1 MVVYIMKYY
10 YHKIIVDIPF
20 EEIEWAVKQG
30 GMRSGGGTVGT
41 LLLVGNMQKP
51 ASQGL
56 LHISIPDNNSQI

>member
-30 GMRSGGGTVGT
+30 GEVQHLAGSLARLAPRQNAHTSRFFDDVDYF
-41 LLLVGNMQKP
+41 
-51 ASQGL
+51 A
-56 LHISIPDNNSQI
+56 